1 MNTKK
6 LWPLFLAS
14 FPQISA
20 KQTYVG
26 TVCVGLPSVVYKDIH
41 GLTKSGEMS
50 KLKIAQ
56 RAMEDRAIVYK
67 KNGPL
72 RISLEKWDT

>member
-6 LWPLFLAS
+6 VWPLFLVS

-20 KQTYVG
+20 KQTCVG
-26 TVCVGLPSVVYKDIH
+26 TVCVVLPSVVYKNIC
-41 GLTKSGEMS
+41 GLTKSGEIS

-56 RAMEDRAIVYK
+56 RAMEYRAIVYK
-67 KNGPL
+67 KNGSL
-72 RISLEKWDT
+72 RVSLEKWDT